1 MRRQKNLMDLAKRQ
15 REIVEAVYRLEE
27 ASVTDLMAEL
37 SKPSS
42 YSAVR
47 AILGSL
53 VQKGVLAYR
62 HQGKRYL
69 YRALAPKEIVQKS
82 VLRRMVNTLFG
93 GRPSVA
99 MAALLDIAGD
109 SLSDA
114 DLDEM
119 RKLIDQS
126 RKENS

>member
-1 MRRQKNLMDLAKRQ
+1 VGKQKNLMDLAKRQ

-27 ASVTDLMAEL
+27 ASVADVMAEL
-37 SKPSS
+37 NDPPS

-53 VQKGVLAYR
+53 VQKGVLSYR

-69 YRALAPKEIVQKS
+69 YRARAPKEKVQKT
-82 VLRRMVNTLFG
+82 VLRRMVDSLFG

-99 MAALLDIAGD
+99 MAALLDLAGD
-109 SLSDA
+109 SLTNV
-114 DLDEM
+114 DLDDM
-119 RKLIDQS
+119 RKLIDQWQ
-126 RKENS
+126 KENS

>member
-1 MRRQKNLMDLAKRQ
+1 MPKRKNLMDLATRQ
-15 REIVEAVYRLEE
+15 QQIVESVYRLEE
-27 ASVTDLMAEL
+27 ATVADVVADLDD
-37 SKPSS
+37 PPS

-47 AILGSL
+47 AILSSL
-53 VQKGVLAYR
+53 VKKGILAYR

-69 YRALAPKEIVQKS
+69 YRALDPKEKVQKS
-82 VLRRMVNTLFG
+82 ALRRIVGTLFA

-99 MAALLDIAGD
+99 LAALLDVAGD
-109 SLSDA
+109 SLTDA

-119 RKLIDQS
+119 RKLIDQA